1 MYNKVMKYKTIF
13 IDWHGTLSDSR
24 FWDRWANDPSKQKLH
39 KLAQHALFE
48 SEEGILVA
56 KDWMRGL
63 RSVDNVMQ
71 YLHDVTGIAL
81 ADMKDELQYTS
92 ENMVFINPD
101 VVQRIEALRA
111 KGVKVVIAS
120 DNMDTFRLWTIP
132 ALGLEDMFD
141 GILTSDT
148 QGALKSEVNADGF
161 SQFFG
166 HYLQQHKLQPGEAV
180 LIDDNDSLR
189 SVESLGI
196 DFLHVNAAASLVHH
210 LDDLLEYN

>member
-1 MYNKVMKYKTIF
+1 MKYKTIF
-13 IDWHGTLSDSR
+13 IDWHGTLSNSR
-24 FWDRWANDPSKQKLH
+24 FWDRWANDPSKQNLH

-63 RSVDNVMQ
+63 RSVDDVVQ
-71 YLHDVTGIAL
+71 YLHETTGIAV
-81 ADMKDELQYTS
+81 ADMKDELRYTS

-101 VVQRIEALRA
+101 VIQRIEVLRS

-132 ALGLEDMFD
+132 ALGLDGMFD

-148 QGALKSEVNADGF
+148 QGALKSEVATDGF
-161 SQFFG
+161 SQFFS
-166 HYLQQHKLQPGEAV
+166 HYLRQHNLRPGEAV
-180 LIDDNDSLR
+180 LIDDNEGLQSIK
-189 SVESLGI
+189 SLGI
-196 DFLHVNAAASLVHH
+196 DFLHVNETASLVHH

>member
-1 MYNKVMKYKTIF
+1 MKYKTIF
-13 IDWHGTLSDSR
+13 IDWHGTLSNSR
-24 FWDRWANDPSKQKLH
+24 FWDRWASDPNKQDLH

-63 RSVDNVMQ
+63 RSVDSVIQ
-71 YLHDVTGIAL
+71 YLHEATGIAID
-81 ADMKDELQYTS
+81 DMKDELRYTS

-101 VVQRIEALRA
+101 VVRRVEALRA
-111 KGVKVVIAS
+111 KGVKLVIAS

-148 QGALKSEVNADGF
+148 QGALKSEVGADGF

-166 HYLQQHKLQPGEAV
+166 HYLEQHKLQPGEAV
-180 LIDDNDSLR
+180 LIDDNEKLQ
-189 SVESLGI
+189 SVKSLGI
-196 DFLHVNAAASLVHH
+196 DFLHVNAAASLVQH